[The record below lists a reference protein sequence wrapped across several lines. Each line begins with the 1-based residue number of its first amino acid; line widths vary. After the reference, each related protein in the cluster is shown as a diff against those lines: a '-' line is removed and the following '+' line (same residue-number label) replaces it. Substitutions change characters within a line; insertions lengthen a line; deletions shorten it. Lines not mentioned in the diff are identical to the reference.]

1 MKRFLMLIL
10 SLLFFNSVFGLFG
23 CKPLNCK
30 QGYHRFCNFP
40 KREKIMPIY
49 RDPCSY
55 LSYCKCVPNSN
66 WYTKLK
72 FPES

>member
-10 SLLFFNSVFGLFG
+10 SLLCFNSVFGEFG
-23 CKPLNCK
+23 CKPLVCK

-40 KREKIMPIY
+40 KRIGKIPRMKE
-49 RDPCSY
+49 PCSY

-66 WYTKLK
+66 WFTKK
-72 FPES
+72 QFPEF